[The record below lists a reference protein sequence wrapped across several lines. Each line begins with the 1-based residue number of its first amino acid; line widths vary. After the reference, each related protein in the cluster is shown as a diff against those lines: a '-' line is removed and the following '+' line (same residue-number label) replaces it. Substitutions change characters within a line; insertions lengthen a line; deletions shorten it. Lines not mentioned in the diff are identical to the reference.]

1 MSEGLQAGRLEVPV
15 VADLAGFARELR
27 SRIEAA
33 AEGLAVK
40 VKVKVDDTGLR
51 KRLERAVEKA
61 SRGVTATVRVK
72 VDRDRLRTELATVAR
87 DVAGTDLNLPVTPDG
102 DRGGSAGGGLLGR
115 LRGLLRGAQEEAERN
130 PVTVPVRMRMPRG
143 RGAMRMLG
151 IGSLLTLV
159 QPAVAALVQ
168 YGAGL
173 TAMVSA
179 AAPAVGVLEAIPGL
193 IVAAGTAVAATMI
206 AFSGFGEAI
215 GTIAEAEK
223 KLAAGTKL
231 TKAEQAALQEA
242 LDSLSPSA
250 AKVAREV
257 MGLGKAWTS
266 VRKATQEGFFS
277 KLVGQVKP
285 AAEAVLPLLSEALA
299 DNAGQMGNLAARGAQ
314 FMQTGVFRRDFK
326 AIAGTNSRVL
336 GSMTNGVANL
346 GRASLDFL
354 VASGPFVE
362 RVGKAGERFTA
373 YLRSS
378 AAAGRETGSLARFLD
393 RAGDKAA
400 QLGRTTRDLGK
411 GLVGVG
417 RAAADSGNAL
427 LDGLEGTMVRFNRW
441 ANSKAGS
448 NAMKQFFSD
457 AAPMFH
463 ELNALVGDFVRGLGR
478 MATDGGVTSLIRQI
492 RTELMPAVGGFFNAL
507 GGAVGPALISVISGV
522 ATAIASVA
530 AAGTGLGVLLASL
543 AGLLSAF
550 NRIMSVI
557 PGANTALAALIGT
570 LIALKIVTSVAGMF
584 GRLGTAAAGAVTSL
598 SAVGSAVRTNTA
610 PIGPSISLWN
620 RMGVAYRGAADGGN
634 RLTGSLRGVAA
645 ANGVASRAL
654 GGMVSTL
661 GGPLGVAIMGVTI
674 VLGLLASRQDAAARA
689 AAAHKERIDSLS
701 QALAQSGGVIDA
713 NVRAQTAQMLQ
724 DVKLADGKGKLVD
737 VLRQADVSLGQ
748 VTSAY
753 LEQGGTIGELQKKLS
768 ALAESHKEYKTIGKN
783 SVLDYTD
790 EGKRYK
796 AAADQL
802 AKMNGELGETR
813 KKQAEVADAVKNAG
827 GAGATAYDRL
837 TLSVQ
842 GFADKTKSADE
853 RVDSLRRALDALSG
867 NTESF
872 HDAATRL
879 NQTML
884 SIDDTMAGAK
894 DQTQG
899 WGKALIDSDGLVNT
913 STKNGQS
920 LNGQLKEMRDAMLAV
935 ATRAQEA
942 AEQGLLPMSDAMTK
956 SQSAMEQARA
966 KAIALGQSMGLSEAE
981 AKGLADQM
989 GFIPSTI
996 TTLMTTQ
1003 GIPQATAE
1011 FLALKG
1017 QLEGLG
1023 EGKAIRI
1030 TAPTA
1035 EASAQLQALG
1045 FSVQRIPGTKEVEV
1059 TAPTG
1064 GARLNIASLAADIA
1078 NAPDRKNVTVSA
1090 IIEAAVGNLSSIRDQ
1105 VAAMPD
1111 KTIEVQAPTQI
1122 ARDALT
1128 QLGYTIKD
1136 VPGSK
1141 NVTVTAPTGDAIGN
1155 LNNLQARIDNLRGKT
1170 IHIGVSYD
1178 GVNSDGSA
1186 HIAGMG
1192 RWANGGILKFAQ
1204 GGIHRA
1210 AGRLQSFAQGSERH
1224 IAQIAR
1230 PGEWRLWA
1238 EPETGGEAYIPLAPG
1253 KRKRSQQILDR
1264 VAEMFGGRVMYFAD
1278 GALRQH
1284 AQGALAVR
1292 SGGRTTGATSRTA
1305 STPALVGGDLNLTM
1319 TGAPMTPGE
1328 AIGNA
1333 LWELRRFRR
1342 GGTHAG

>member
-1 MSEGLQAGRLEVPV
+1 MAEGLQAGRLEVPV

-27 SRIEAA
+27 SRVEAA
-33 AEGLAVK
+33 AEGLAVQ
-40 VKVKVDDTGLR
+40 VKVKIDDTGLR
-51 KRLERAVEKA
+51 KRLEKAVEKA

-72 VDRDRLRTELATVAR
+72 VDRDRLRTELAGIAR
-87 DVAGTDLNLPVTPDG
+87 DVSDTDLNLPVTPDG
-102 DRGGSAGGGLLGR
+102 DGDSSAGGGLRGR
-115 LRGLLRGAQEEAERN
+115 LRRLLQGAQEEADRN
-130 PVTVPVRMRMPRG
+130 PVNVPVRLPRG
-143 RGAMRMLG
+143 RGALRMLG

-179 AAPAVGVLEAIPGL
+179 AAPAVGVLGAIPGL
-193 IVAAGTAVAATMI
+193 IVAAGTAVAGTMI
-206 AFSGFGEAI
+206 AFSGFGTAI

-223 KLAAGTKL
+223 KMAAGTKL
-231 TKAEQAALQEA
+231 TKSEQAGLKEA

-266 VRKATQEGFFS
+266 VRKATQEAFFS
-277 KLVGQVKP
+277 KLVGQIKP
-285 AAEAVLPLLSEALA
+285 AAEAVFPLLSDAMA
-299 DNAGQMGNLAARGAQ
+299 DTAGQMGNLAARGAK
-314 FMQTGVFRRDFK
+314 FMQTGVFRQDFK
-326 AIAGTNSRVL
+326 TIAGTNSKVI
-336 GSMTNGVANL
+336 GNITNGVANL
-346 GRASLDFL
+346 GRASMDFL

-362 RVGKAGERFTA
+362 RVGQAGERFTA

-378 AAAGRETGSLARFLD
+378 AAAGKETGSLARFLD
-393 RAGDKAA
+393 KAGDKAA

-411 GLVGVG
+411 GLAGVG
-417 RAAADSGNAL
+417 RAASDTGNAL

-492 RTELMPAVGGFFNAL
+492 RTELMPAVGSVFDAL
-507 GGAVGPALISVISGV
+507 GQSIGPALISVISNV

-530 AAGTGLGVLLASL
+530 SAGTGLGVLLTSL

-550 NRIMSVI
+550 NQIMNVI
-557 PGANTALAALIGT
+557 PGANAALATLIGT
-570 LIALKIVTSVAGMF
+570 LLALKVVTAVSGML
-584 GRLGTAAAGAVTSL
+584 GRMGTAAAGAVTSV
-598 SAVGSAVRTNTA
+598 SALGSTMRGSTA
-610 PIGPSISLWN
+610 TIGPSATLWQ
-620 RMGVAYRGAADGGN
+620 RMSGAYRTTAAESGRLSGA
-634 RLTGSLRGVAA
+634 LRGVGA
-645 ANGVASRAL
+645 ANRVASSAL

-661 GGPLGVAIMGVTI
+661 GGPLGIAIIGVTV
-674 VLGLLASRQDAAARA
+674 VLGLLASRQEAAARA

-701 QALAQSGGVIDA
+701 QSLAQSGGVIDA
-713 NVRAQTAQMLQ
+713 NVRAQAAQMLQ

-737 VLRQADVSLGQ
+737 VLRKADVSLGQ
-748 VTSAY
+748 VTDAY
-753 LEQGGTIGELQKKLS
+753 LEQGGTIDGLQKKLM
-768 ALAESHKEYKTIGKN
+768 ALAEANKAWVVKGK
-783 SVLDYTD
+783 SESYDYTE

-802 AKMNGELGETR
+802 GKMNGELDETR

-827 GAGATAYDRL
+827 GAGTTAYDRL
-837 TLSVQ
+837 SLSVQ
-842 GFADKTKSADE
+842 GFNDKTKSADE

-867 NTESF
+867 NAESF

-884 SIDDTMAGAK
+884 NVDDAMAGAK

-899 WGKALIDSDGLVNT
+899 WGKALIDADGMVNT
-913 STKNGQS
+913 STKNGQT
-920 LNGQLKEMRDAMLAV
+920 LNGQLKEMRDAMLSV

-942 AEQGLLPMSDAMTK
+942 AEQGLMPMNDAMTK

-966 KAIALGQSMGLSEAE
+966 KAIALGESMGLSETE
-981 AKGLADQM
+981 AKALADQM

-1017 QLEGLG
+1017 QLENLG

-1030 TAPTA
+1030 SAPTA
-1035 EASAQLQALG
+1035 EATAQLQALG

-1064 GARLNIASLAADIA
+1064 GARINIASLAADIA

-1128 QLGYTIKD
+1128 ELGYKIND

-1141 NVTVTAPTGDAIGN
+1141 NVTVTAPTGGAIGN
-1155 LNNLQARIDNLRGKT
+1155 LNDLQTRIDNLRGRT
-1170 IHIGVSYD
+1170 VHITVSYD

-1192 RWANGGILKFAQ
+1192 RWADGGILRFAQ
-1204 GGIHRA
+1204 GGIHQA
-1210 AGRLQSFAQGSERH
+1210 ASRLQSFAQGSERH

-1264 VAEMFGGRVMYFAD
+1264 VAEMFGGRVMYFGD
-1278 GALRQH
+1278 GALRQY

-1292 SGGRTTGATSRTA
+1292 SSNRGTGTATSRTA

-1319 TGAPMTPGE
+1319 TGAPMSPGE

-1333 LWELRRFRR
+1333 MYQLRRLRR
-1342 GGTHAG
+1342 GGAHAG

>member
-1 MSEGLQAGRLEVPV
+1 MAEGLQAGRLDVPV

-27 SRIEAA
+27 SRVEAA

-40 VKVKVDDTGLR
+40 VKVKVDDSGLR
-51 KRLERAVEKA
+51 KRLEKAVEKA

-72 VDRDRLRTELATVAR
+72 VDRDRLRTELAGIAR
-87 DVAGTDLNLPVTPDG
+87 DVTDTNLRLPVTPDG
-102 DRGGSAGGGLLGR
+102 DGDRTPGGGLRDR
-115 LRGLLRGAQEEAERN
+115 LHRLLQGAQEEADRN
-130 PVTVPVRMRMPRG
+130 PVRVPVRMPRG
-143 RGAMRMLG
+143 RGALRMLG
-151 IGSLLTLV
+151 IGSLLTLI
-159 QPAVAALVQ
+159 QPAVAALLQ

-179 AAPAVGVLEAIPGL
+179 AAPAVGVLGAIPGL
-193 IVAAGTAVAATMI
+193 IVAAGTAVASTMI
-206 AFSGFGEAI
+206 AFRGFGTAVS
-215 GTIAEAEK
+215 TIAEAEK
-223 KLAAGTKL
+223 KMAAGTKL
-231 TKAEQAALQEA
+231 TKSEQAALKEA

-257 MGLGKAWTS
+257 MGLSEAWTS

-285 AAEAVLPLLSEALA
+285 AAEAVFPLLSDAMA
-299 DNAGQMGNLAARGAQ
+299 DAAGQMGNLAARGAK

-326 AIAGTNSRVL
+326 AIAGSNSKVI
-336 GSMTNGVANL
+336 GNMTDGLANL
-346 GRASLDFL
+346 GHATMDAL

-362 RVGKAGERFTA
+362 RVGQGVERFTA
-373 YLRSS
+373 YIKSS

-393 RAGDKAA
+393 KAGDKAA
-400 QLGRTTRDLGK
+400 QLGRITKNLGK
-411 GLVGVG
+411 GLAGVG
-417 RAAADSGNAL
+417 RAGADTGNAF
-427 LDGLEGTMVRFNRW
+427 LDGLEGTMLRFNRW

-448 NAMKQFFSD
+448 KAMQQYFSD
-457 AAPMFH
+457 AAPLFH

-478 MATDGGVTSLIRQI
+478 MSKSEGVTGLIRQI

-507 GGAVGPALISVISGV
+507 GQSIGPALISVISNL
-522 ATAIASVA
+522 ATAIAHVA
-530 AAGTGLGVLLASL
+530 AAGTGLGVLLTAF
-543 AGLLSAF
+543 AGLLSIF
-550 NRIMSVI
+550 NRLMSVI
-557 PGANTALAALIGT
+557 PGANTALATLVGT
-570 LIALKIVTSVAGMF
+570 LLALKVVTAVAGMF
-584 GRLGTAAAGAVTSL
+584 SRLGTAASGAATSL
-598 SAVGSAVRTNTA
+598 TAMGSAVRTNTA

-620 RMGVAYRGAADGGN
+620 RMGVAYRGAAEGGG
-634 RLTGSLRGVAA
+634 RLAGSLRGVAA

-661 GGPLGVAIMGVTI
+661 GGPLGIAIMGVSV
-674 VLGLLASRQDAAARA
+674 VLGVLASRQEAASRA

-701 QALAQSGGVIDA
+701 QSLAQSGGVIDA
-713 NVRAQTAQMLQ
+713 NVRAQAAQMLQ

-737 VLRQADVSLGQ
+737 VLRKADISLGQ
-748 VTSAY
+748 VTDAY
-753 LEQGGTIGELQKKLS
+753 LEQGGTVSDLQKKLM
-768 ALAESHKEYKTIGKN
+768 ALAEVNKAWKVQGK
-783 SVLDYTD
+783 SEIYDYTED
-790 EGKRYK
+790 GKRYK

-802 AKMNGELGETR
+802 GKMNGELGETR

-827 GAGATAYDRL
+827 GAGTTAYDRL

-842 GFADKTKSADE
+842 SFNDKTKSADE

-867 NTESF
+867 NTENF

-884 SIDDTMAGAK
+884 SVDDTIAGAK

-899 WGKALIDSDGLVNT
+899 WGKALIDADGMVNT
-913 STKNGQS
+913 SSKNGQT
-920 LNGQLKEMRDAMLAV
+920 LNGQLKEMRDAMLSV

-942 AEQGLLPMSDAMTK
+942 AEQGLMPMNEAMSK
-956 SQSAMEQARA
+956 AQGSMEQARS

-981 AKGLADQM
+981 AKALADQM

-1003 GIPQATAE
+1003 GIPKATAE

-1017 QLEGLG
+1017 QLENLG

-1030 TAPTA
+1030 SAPTA
-1035 EASAQLQALG
+1035 EATAQLQALG

-1064 GARLNIASLAADIA
+1064 GARLNIASLATDIA

-1090 IIEAAVGNLSSIRDQ
+1090 IIEAAVGNLTSIRDQ
-1105 VAAMPD
+1105 VAAMPN
-1111 KTIEVQAPTQI
+1111 KTIEVQAPTQV

-1128 QLGYTIKD
+1128 ELGYKIND

-1141 NVTVTAPTGDAIGN
+1141 NVTVTAPTGGAIGN
-1155 LNNLQARIDNLRGKT
+1155 LNDLQDRIDSLRGKT
-1170 IHIGVSYD
+1170 VHITVSYD

-1192 RWANGGILKFAQ
+1192 RWADGGILRFAQ
-1204 GGIHRA
+1204 GGIHRG

-1264 VAEMFGGRVMYFAD
+1264 VAEMFGGRVVYFAD
-1278 GALRQH
+1278 GALRQY

-1292 SGGRTTGATSRTA
+1292 SSNPGTSTATSRTA

-1319 TGAPMTPGE
+1319 TGAPMSPGE

-1333 LWELRRFRR
+1333 MYELRRIRR
-1342 GGTHAG
+1342 GGAHAG